1 MTSRSDIIMEEED
14 EIRSLQTELNE
25 QCKLLAKSE
34 EREYGLQGT
43 VFELVRM
50 NERFAAFLL
59 EHSPQSGKDLILEYR
74 KIKQRRNL

>member
-1 MTSRSDIIMEEED
+1 MTSRNNIIMEEED

-25 QCKLLAKSE
+25 QCELVGKSE
-34 EREYGLQGT
+34 EREYNLRGT
-43 VFELVRM
+43 IFELARM

-59 EHSPQSGKDLILEYR
+59 EHAPQTGKDLVIEYR

>member
-1 MTSRSDIIMEEED
+1 MTSKNNIVMEEED
-14 EIRSLQTELNE
+14 EIRSLQAELNE
-25 QCKLLAKSE
+25 QCELLGKSE
-34 EREYGLQGT
+34 EREYGLRGT

-59 EHSPQSGKDLILEYR
+59 QHSPQTGKDLILEYR

>member
-1 MTSRSDIIMEEED
+1 MTSKNNIIMEEED

-25 QCKLLAKSE
+25 QCKLLGKSE
-34 EREYGLQGT
+34 EREYGLRGA

-50 NERFAAFLL
+50 NERFAAFLQQ
-59 EHSPQSGKDLILEYR
+59 HSPQGGKDLILEYR

>member
-1 MTSRSDIIMEEED
+1 MEEED
-14 EIRSLQTELNE
+14 EIRSLQAELNE
-25 QCKLLAKSE
+25 QCELLAKSE
-34 EREYGLQGT
+34 EREYGLRGT

-59 EHSPQSGKDLILEYR
+59 QHSPQTGKGLVIEYR